1 MSISVKSSGKIIME
15 IQKEV
20 FTPKTFTS
28 PKRLFFIT
36 VASIFMAEALLML
49 VFSSF
54 GALSIFEGALLDASV
69 LTAVL
74 LPILYVFFF
83 RSLKYHIS
91 ERARIEAEQKETLIQ
106 LKKASD
112 DLATANK
119 EIETF
124 TYSVAHDLRS
134 PLQLI
139 DGFCLLLMKKQM
151 SKFDKDDQDK
161 LLRIKRT
168 IDHMNELVEDLLNLY
183 SIMRAELNYGSVN
196 LSILADSIA
205 LDLKEH
211 AHERQVEFR
220 IEKGLSVI
228 GDERLLRTVL
238 ENLLGNAWKFTS
250 KIPFARIEFG
260 MSATEDG
267 RAIFYVRDNGV
278 GFEPKYSEK
287 LFEPF
292 QRFHPA
298 AEYPGTGIGLATV
311 KRIIERHKGRIWAE
325 GEPGRGSIFYF
336 TLEREPN
343 KNVHSF

>member
-1 MSISVKSSGKIIME
+1 ME

-28 PKRLFFIT
+28 PKWLFFIT
-36 VASIFMAEALLML
+36 IASIFLVEGLLML
-49 VFSSF
+49 VLSYF
-54 GALSIFEGALLDASV
+54 GALSIFESALLDASV

-83 RSLKYHIS
+83 KSLKYHIA
-91 ERARIEAEQKETLIQ
+91 ERERIEIEQKETLIQ
-106 LKKASD
+106 LKKALD

-124 TYSVAHDLRS
+124 TYTVAHDLRS
-134 PLQLI
+134 PVQLI

-151 SKFDKDDQDK
+151 DKLDKDGQDK
-161 LLRIKRT
+161 LLRIKDT
-168 IDHMNELVEDLLNLY
+168 INYMNELIEDLLNLY
-183 SIMRAELNYGSVN
+183 SVMRAELNYGSVN
-196 LSILADSIA
+196 LSALSSSIA

-220 IEKGLSVI
+220 IEEGLNVI

-250 KIPFARIEFG
+250 KIPIARIEFG
-260 MSATEDG
+260 MAGTEDG
-267 RAIFYVRDNGV
+267 RAICYIRDNGV
-278 GFEPKYSEK
+278 GFEPKYSENI
-287 LFEPF
+287 FEPF

-325 GEPGRGSIFYF
+325 SEPGKGSIFYF
-336 TLEREPN
+336 TLEKEPN
-343 KNVHSF
+343 NVHSS